1 MTYFCN
7 NVNPNIFIMKKTI
20 FLTVLIVSVF
30 YLSAI
35 DVNFIKLGDFEFDPP
50 QNLMVTMS
58 GDCSCELT
66 WDSPQSATPSYY
78 LIYQNG
84 EQIDSVT
91 GTSCTVEMYFAS
103 YNEFFVIAG
112 YIDPDGLSV
121 PSNTAYTGIPGGYIV
136 PYWEDF
142 EYGCINW
149 FSTPV
154 TGNDNFYHC
163 DTVSYEGNY
172 SIAWYSEIEGSV
184 TKCGPNY
191 ITPAVCPD
199 IFVRFYYKTP
209 EKNGNYDKL
218 YLYLNN
224 VEIAGP
230 LPVANEWTNFYTIL
244 ENVWEDFNL
253 DFKAVGDNGGGI
265 FIDNYRVDFEVGID
279 ESENTDNIRIFPNP
293 VISSLNVEIPGVI
306 NNIYN
311 IEILSIEGQPV
322 KHFNKIFYTTD
333 RQTVSFDTE
342 DLKSGIYFLK
352 VISGNKV
359 VVRKF
364 IVEK

>member
-1 MTYFCN
+1 
-7 NVNPNIFIMKKTI
+7 MKKTI
-20 FLTVLIVSVF
+20 LLTVLIVSVF

-35 DVNFIKLGDFEFDPP
+35 DVNFIKQGDFEFDPP

-91 GTSCTVEMYFAS
+91 GTSCTIEMYFAS

-112 YIDPDGLSV
+112 YIDPNGLSV
-121 PSNTAYTGIPGGYIV
+121 PSNTVYAVIPGGYIV

-154 TGNDNFYHC
+154 TGYDNFYHC

-172 SIAWYSEIEGSV
+172 SLAWYSETPGAE
-184 TKCGPNY
+184 TKCGPQY
-191 ITPAVCPD
+191 ITPVICPD

-209 EKNGNYDKL
+209 EKSGNYDKL

-265 FIDNYRVDFEVGID
+265 FIDSYKVDIEVGID
-279 ESENTDNIRIFPNP
+279 DNGVTDNMVIFPNP
-293 VISSLNVEIPGVI
+293 VTNTLNLNLTVETGKSFIF
-306 NNIYN
+306 
-311 IEILSIEGQPV
+311 EILTTEGLVV
-322 KHFNKIFYTTD
+322 KHFDRTFLDSNK
-333 RQTVSFDTE
+333 QTITFDTG
-342 DLKSGIYFLK
+342 DLKSGIYFLNI
-352 VISGNKV
+352 ISDRGV
-359 VVRKF
+359 SVRKF
-364 IVEK
+364 VVNAR